1 MNKLQKNY
9 NLIEKYLQLNLQA
22 GKILTVE
29 DVLTSLTIEAS
40 IQEAFSVFRIR
51 SQDKK
56 IMFLLNNFKFWV
68 VGANND
74 QLLTH
79 GLHKQ
84 VNGQGCYCYYDI
96 NTNAWDDCENL

>member
-1 MNKLQKNY
+1 
-9 NLIEKYLQLNLQA
+9 
-22 GKILTVE
+22 
-29 DVLTSLTIEAS
+29 
-40 IQEAFSVFRIR
+40 
-51 SQDKK
+51 
-56 IMFLLNNFKFWV
+56 MFLLNNFKFWV

-96 NTNAWDDCENL
+96 NTNAWDDCDNL